1 VEAVVVVVHRSL
13 DAVGLSHVAEI
24 AQDMG
29 PDSIHREILLP
40 RPAEEPP
47 AVPPIVWNTGSPF
60 WLEIHRNPLGHVRYL
75 IGSTVPLDLALMTTY
90 LENTRPRLTTGHS
103 VPCPALMPA
112 ERGILARAV
121 PSQKHHYFPVH
132 AGNETDPAGFL
143 LRALGSPTLQGHDL
157 VLQLIFR
164 RVGAWEAGFFS
175 SLYENVAEPQ
185 TEPRR
190 AEMDARYASAAYHVE
205 IRTRIVGPRPVAAL
219 TALDAWL
226 EQWTVPGG
234 TPWRSWEAIPAKLE
248 GKFHA
253 ALVTHDLHQFSSKK
267 ARRDVSSSE
276 LSLLLSIPW
285 ASQHPECSYS
295 GAPVGRPGP
304 DLFLRPSAPS
314 GPWKPVVKGFR
325 LPPSVSVRPTEA
337 RTLDRGAVRLV
348 GPHSESRL
356 VIGVTG
362 SHFVGLPS
370 NWNHLAILGRT
381 QSGKSTLAL
390 NLVLQ
395 LVTNFPA
402 ATVVVIEPTGTLIDG
417 IVSRLPFHAASDAVE
432 VDPAHAAFKEGDTT
446 KVAVPLSL
454 LQTARPE
461 DDDPFGQERA
471 SEALAGD
478 LLAAIRSAWGAESI
492 GGRAELVLR
501 ALVQGLS
508 LTPGSNLV
516 DAYHIL
522 SSKPALQRFVK
533 TAPPG
538 PLRDFLE
545 RHLPRLDYDF
555 TMSSLDKVGKI
566 ATNPLLRISLCQRS
580 HPVSFER
587 LLRHRLLLLNL
598 SKAAIGAEGAN
609 FLGAVYLTQLWASLQ
624 RNGRPDR
631 PVYLVLDEAHNYAVP
646 ALADMLSEGSK
657 FGLHVVVLTQYLHR
671 VPETVRASLLGNV
684 DAWLL
689 FSLGVEDMDDAW
701 KIVSG
706 GSHGWVPQDLV
717 DGLRPH
723 EVAMSIPGALVKL
736 RTLPST
742 PAGHLADDLRE
753 TVRQSSRRYA
763 QPEDSEASPWLVT
776 QEAVEG
782 LLRALSERPRSRL
795 ELADGAFVAMDQ
807 LEGALTW
814 SRASGDVESGPSDG
828 SFELTSRGN
837 VHLRVLQERGNS
849 GEEHVETLTDFA
861 MFLRERGI
869 AMTVPR
875 QVPGVL
881 LPDGQFQW
889 GDATYNVEVECST
902 LVKAIGQV
910 VRNVKKAQTAGF
922 RVLIVLPERSRVPR
936 ILWLLAE
943 SFPGLHLWTDGVGLV
958 WKDGPSSFRP
968 HASPGTKV
976 WPFLDSGPASWV
988 PQDDEGIE
996 NPLPVPADTD
1006 PLLGQVRTAVRTL
1019 MASGKTEASL
1029 DELLAGLPASE
1040 RPKPTEQQL
1049 GIALRTLGLPHRRVR
1064 VGDARVRF
1072 YSLRTP
1078 GPDRVGADTRLE
1090 RGPTRWTDPG
1100 MELSANEV
1108 GHQRRA
1114 PDSSIEDDSA
1124 DPTDPTGPTD

>member
-1 VEAVVVVVHRSL
+1 
-13 DAVGLSHVAEI
+13 
-24 AQDMG
+24 
-29 PDSIHREILLP
+29 
-40 RPAEEPP
+40 
-47 AVPPIVWNTGSPF
+47 
-60 WLEIHRNPLGHVRYL
+60 
-75 IGSTVPLDLALMTTY
+75 MTTY

-103 VPCPALMPA
+103 VPCPALIPA

-132 AGNETDPAGFL
+132 AGHETDPAGFL

-157 VLQLIFR
+157 ILQLLFR

-175 SLYENVAEPQ
+175 ALYQNVAEPQ
-185 TEPRR
+185 TEPLR

-205 IRTRIVGPRPVAAL
+205 IRTRIVGPQPVEAL

-234 TPWRSWEAIPAKLE
+234 TPWRSWEVIPAKLE

-253 ALVTHDLHQFSSKK
+253 ALVTHDLDQFSSKK

-304 DLFLRPSAPS
+304 DLVLRPSAPA
-314 GPWKPVVKGFR
+314 GPWKPLVKGFR
-325 LPPSVSVRPTEA
+325 LPPSVSVRLAEA

-356 VIGVTG
+356 VIGSTG

-395 LVTNFPA
+395 LLTNFPA

-417 IVSRLPFHAASDAVE
+417 IVSRLPFHAASDSVE

-454 LQTARPE
+454 LQTAHPE
-461 DDDPFGQERA
+461 DGDPFGQERA

-478 LLAAIRSAWGAESI
+478 LLAAIRSAWGEESI

-522 SSKPALQRFVK
+522 SSKPALERFVK

-587 LLRHRLLLLNL
+587 LLGHRLLLMNL

-609 FLGAVYLTQLWASLQ
+609 FLGAIYLTQLWASLQ
-624 RNGRPDR
+624 RSGRPDR
-631 PVYLVLDEAHNYAVP
+631 PVYLFLDEAHNYAVP

-657 FGLHVVVLTQYLHR
+657 FGLHVVLLTQYLHR
-671 VPETVRASLLGNV
+671 VPATVRAGLIGNV

-689 FSLGVEDMDDAW
+689 FALGVEDMDDAW

-706 GSHGWVPQDLV
+706 VGHGWIPQDLV

-723 EVAMSIPGALVKL
+723 EVAMSVLGGLVKL

-742 PAGHLADDLRE
+742 PAGSPADDLRE
-753 TVRQSSRRYA
+753 AVRKSSRRYA
-763 QPEDSEASPWLVT
+763 QPEDSEASPWLGN
-776 QEAVEG
+776 QESVEG
-782 LLRALSERPRSRL
+782 LLKALSERPRTRQQ
-795 ELADGAFVAMDQ
+795 LADGAFVAVDQ

-814 SRASGDVESGPSDG
+814 SRASGDVELGTTAG
-828 SFELTSRGN
+828 RFCLTTRGHL
-837 VHLRVLQERGNS
+837 HLRVLQERGNS

-869 AMTVPR
+869 AMTVTR
-875 QVPGVL
+875 QVAGVL

-889 GDATYNVEVECST
+889 GAATYNVEVECST
-902 LVKAIGQV
+902 LAKAIGQV
-910 VRNVKKAQTAGF
+910 VRNVRKAQAAGY

-936 ILWLLAE
+936 VLWMLAE
-943 SFPGLHLWTDGVGLV
+943 SFPGLRLWTDGVGLV

-988 PQDDEGIE
+988 PQDDAGMEE
-996 NPLPVPADTD
+996 PLPVPADTD
-1006 PLLGQVRTAVRTL
+1006 PLLGQVRAAVQALVARRKSEATAQ
-1019 MASGKTEASL
+1019 EI
-1029 DELLAGLPASE
+1029 LAALPA
-1040 RPKPTEQQL
+1040 PEQLKQTDEQV
-1049 GIALRTLGLPHRRVR
+1049 GVALSALGLRHRRVR
-1064 VGDARVRF
+1064 TGSAR
-1072 YSLRTP
+1072 LRVYDLSTLGSPETSGEARP
-1078 GPDRVGADTRLE
+1078 GG
-1090 RGPTRWTDPG
+1090 GPAVWTDAGNDLGEDRFGPP
-1100 MELSANEV
+1100 
-1108 GHQRRA
+1108 RRST
-1114 PDSSIEDDSA
+1114 DSPIEDDAGGPA
-1124 DPTDPTGPTD
+1124 DPDGPAD